1 MLHVIRIYGLGLIFL
16 IFYIFLRP
24 KEALSD
30 AISTVCRLRGNGS
43 PRHGRERLVVSSTDQ
58 SPSAK
63 RGLPPQG
70 KWIAE
75 ARPGEI
81 SRLFDRS
88 VFLGQMRT
96 SSAKEDVSASI
107 SDLPNAFKAI

>member
-30 AISTVCRLRGNGS
+30 AKSTVCRLKGNGS
-43 PRHGRERLVVSSTDQ
+43 PRHGREIR
-58 SPSAK
+58 
-63 RGLPPQG
+63 
-70 KWIAE
+70 
-75 ARPGEI
+75 
-81 SRLFDRS
+81 RLFDRS